1 MKKLILI
8 LLLVT
13 STMLFSQEIDNN
25 YKSVVTLPTYTMDG
39 DTAYTF
45 NMIKMPYSGFQFV
58 WDSLDK
64 TDASVKVQISYYLT
78 GENFVDDTSLDSL
91 LFNSAAGNSII
102 ESTIASLAKRKR
114 LLVDSGTCGSG
125 TLIINGNLGSIKQWK
140 N

>member
-58 WDSLDK
+58 
-64 TDASVKVQISYYLT
+64 
-78 GENFVDDTSLDSL
+78 
-91 LFNSAAGNSII
+91 
-102 ESTIASLAKRKR
+102 
-114 LLVDSGTCGSG
+114 
-125 TLIINGNLGSIKQWK
+125 
-140 N
+140 